1 MEWDESLF
9 ALPSPALSGSGSV
22 GMISALNYLGTPLR
36 KYRNKV
42 KKVFRDRQGRGRV
55 EEFYS

>member
-22 GMISALNYLGTPLR
+22 GMISALILLGTPLH
-36 KYRNKV
+36 KYRGKV
-42 KKVFRDRQGRGRV
+42 KK
-55 EEFYS
+55 EFLN